1 MRGMRMIYKIAA
13 HSDVGIV
20 KKTNQDS
27 VLVKIAQTNHDK
39 VCLCVVCDG
48 MGGLADGELASA
60 TVIREFDQWFINKL
74 LSTEIFFTIRYS
86 SSISG
91 LSTSFPD
98 CWKHRNF
105 QWMNFVYSGTT
116 W

>member
-60 TVIREFDQWFINKL
+60 TVIREFDQWQAMYPIHMQQKALPLTRQNRL
-74 LSTEIFFTIRYS
+74 
-86 SSISG
+86 
-91 LSTSFPD
+91 
-98 CWKHRNF
+98 
-105 QWMNFVYSGTT
+105 
-116 W
+116 

>member
-1 MRGMRMIYKIAA
+1 MIYKIAA

-48 MGGLADGELASA
+48 MGGLAEGECDSDPG
-60 TVIREFDQWFINKL
+60 VR
-74 LSTEIFFTIRYS
+74 SV
-86 SSISG
+86 
-91 LSTSFPD
+91 
-98 CWKHRNF
+98 
-105 QWMNFVYSGTT
+105 VYQ
-116 W
+116 

>member
-1 MRGMRMIYKIAA
+1 MIYKIAA

-74 LSTEIFFTIRYS
+74 
-86 SSISG
+86 
-91 LSTSFPD
+91 PD

>member
-1 MRGMRMIYKIAA
+1 MIYKIAA

-48 MGGLADGELASA
+48 MGGLG
-60 TVIREFDQWFINKL
+60 
-74 LSTEIFFTIRYS
+74 
-86 SSISG
+86 
-91 LSTSFPD
+91 
-98 CWKHRNF
+98 
-105 QWMNFVYSGTT
+105 
-116 W
+116 

>member
-1 MRGMRMIYKIAA
+1 MIYKIAA

-20 KKTNQDS
+20 KKINQDS

-60 TVIREFDQWFINKL
+60 TVIRE
-74 LSTEIFFTIRYS
+74 
-86 SSISG
+86 SISG
-91 LSTSFPD
+91 LSINFPD

>member
-1 MRGMRMIYKIAA
+1 MIRF
-13 HSDVGIV
+13 
-20 KKTNQDS
+20 
-27 VLVKIAQTNHDK
+27 
-39 VCLCVVCDG
+39 VCVSCDG

-74 LSTEIFFTIRYS
+74 P
-86 SSISG
+86 G
-91 LSTSFPD
+91 LLETPE
-98 CWKHRNF
+98 F

>member
-1 MRGMRMIYKIAA
+1 MIYKIAA

-74 LSTEIFFTIRYS
+74 P
-86 SSISG
+86 G
-91 LSTSFPD
+91 LL
-98 CWKHRNF
+98 NF
-105 QWMNFVYSGTT
+105 QGMNFVYSGTT

>member
-48 MGGLADGELASA
+48 MGGANGGNIASA
-60 TVIREFDQWFINKL
+60 TAVDYISTKL
-74 LSTEIFFTIRYS
+74 PICTKMI
-86 SSISG
+86 
-91 LSTSFPD
+91 
-98 CWKHRNF
+98 
-105 QWMNFVYSGTT
+105 
-116 W
+116 